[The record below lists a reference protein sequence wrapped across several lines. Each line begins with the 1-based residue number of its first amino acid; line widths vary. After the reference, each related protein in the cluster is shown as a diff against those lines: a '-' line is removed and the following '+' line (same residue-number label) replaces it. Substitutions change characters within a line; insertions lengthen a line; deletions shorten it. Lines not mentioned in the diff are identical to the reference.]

1 MTDEIQK
8 HVDLTTLSNEELAK
22 LLPKDFSGTL
32 EIPIPAA
39 PAGNPEKR
47 EEAATSAPADSVQT
61 AEAVD
66 SAESSENAAAQPA
79 KQPQTAAFAEKDLS
93 CQSAEE
99 EELANLFWNGQGD
112 VPYIE
117 FGQDYVAERGEPL
130 PAGAPIASVDAII
143 EAIKTVEDPELM
155 LNVYDLGLIYRLD
168 RMQNGDVEI
177 DMTVTAPACPV
188 AGVMP
193 NQVAEAVSKV
203 AGTGKVTVKLVWE
216 PAWTI
221 DRLSENAKYI
231 LDMF

>member
-32 EIPIPAA
+32 EIPMPAA
-39 PAGNPEKR
+39 PVQNQAQQAET
-47 EEAATSAPADSVQT
+47 ASAD
-61 AEAVD
+61 
-66 SAESSENAAAQPA
+66 AAAPDAEQP
-79 KQPQTAAFAEKDLS
+79 KSPAFSEKDLS

-130 PAGAPIASVDAII
+130 PEGTPIASVDAII
-143 EAIKTVEDPELM
+143 GAIKTVEDPELM

>member
-8 HVDLTTLSNEELAK
+8 HVDLTTLSDEELAK

-32 EIPIPAA
+32 EIPMPAA
-39 PAGNPEKR
+39 PVQNQAQQAET
-47 EEAATSAPADSVQT
+47 ASAD
-61 AEAVD
+61 
-66 SAESSENAAAQPA
+66 AAAPDAEKPKSPA
-79 KQPQTAAFAEKDLS
+79 FSEKDLS

-130 PAGAPIASVDAII
+130 PEGTPIASVDAII
-143 EAIKTVEDPELM
+143 GAIKTVEDPELM

-203 AGTGKVTVKLVWE
+203 AGTGKITVKLVWE